1 VKARI
6 LIVEDNQ
13 PNRELLSD
21 WLEAE
26 GFEVLPAENMQ
37 QSFAALQN
45 EEVDAVLLDVQLGA
59 DDGLTVA
66 TWMRNQPALRNVPI
80 IAVTAHA
87 MVTDHAR
94 VLNAGCNGCV
104 SKPID
109 FSQLREQ
116 LNRWLGQPAYSPPVS

>member
-1 VKARI
+1 MKSRI

-21 WLEAE
+21 WLEVE
-26 GFEVLPAENMQ
+26 GFEVLSAENLA
-37 QSFAALQN
+37 QSFAALQSS
-45 EEVDAVLLDVQLGA
+45 EVDAVLLDVQLGT
-59 DDGLTVA
+59 DDGLTIA
-66 TWMRNQPALRNVPI
+66 TWMRNQPALRNIPV

-87 MVTDHAR
+87 MLTDHQR

-109 FSQLREQ
+109 FRALREQ
-116 LNRWLGQPAYSPPVS
+116 LDRWIGQPAYSPPAA

>member
-1 VKARI
+1 VKSRI

-26 GFEVLPAENMQ
+26 GFEVFPAESLQ
-37 QSFAALQN
+37 QSFAALQDS
-45 EEVDAVLLDVQLGA
+45 EIDAVLLDVQLGA

-66 TWMRNQPALRNVPI
+66 TWIRNQPALRNVPI

-87 MVTDHAR
+87 MVTDHQR

-109 FSQLREQ
+109 FKQLREQ
-116 LNRWLGQPAYSPPVS
+116 LNRWLGQPAYSPPTS

>member
-1 VKARI
+1 VKSRI

-21 WLEAE
+21 WLEVE
-26 GFEVLPAENMQ
+26 GFEVLSAENLA
-37 QSFAALQN
+37 QSFAAL
-45 EEVDAVLLDVQLGA
+45 ESSEVDAVLLDVQLGT
-59 DDGLTVA
+59 DDGLTIA
-66 TWMRNQPALRNVPI
+66 TWMRNQPALRNIPV

-87 MVTDHAR
+87 MLTDHQR

-109 FSQLREQ
+109 FRALREQ
-116 LNRWLGQPAYSPPVS
+116 LDRWIGQPAYSPPAA